1 MGGEEM
7 VSLTLQ
13 TMPGH
18 THAFNGSS
26 GNGATQVPAPGQ
38 VLAKVIIG
46 SGTPDFFYGSDAV
59 PQPLNATSITPIGGN
74 LPHEN
79 LQPYLAINWCIAFVG
94 IYPSRS

>member
-1 MGGEEM
+1 M

-26 GNGATQVPAPGQ
+26 GNATTLGPAPGQ
-38 VLAKVIIG
+38 VLAKAFLA

-79 LQPYLAINWCIAFVG
+79 LQPYLAINLCIAFSG